1 MTSFILRPWRQADI
15 EAVAE
20 AADNPNIAANLRNI
34 FPSPYTLADAKW
46 FVEDCIAQGETR
58 QLMRAIAVNG
68 RAAGSI
74 SVSRKDDVYEKS
86 AELGYWLAEDY
97 WGRGIM
103 TEAVR
108 QICREAFDRFDILR
122 IFAEP
127 FAENLGSRRVLE
139 KAGFVCEGTMRMGVY
154 KYGRVQSS
162 CMYALLREE
171 L

>member
-1 MTSFILRPWRQADI
+1 MTSFVLRPWRQADI

-74 SVSRKDDVYEKS
+74 SVARKDDVYEKS

-139 KAGFVCEGTMRMGVY
+139 KAGFVCEGDRKAHV
-154 KYGRVQSS
+154 
-162 CMYALLREE
+162 
-171 L
+171 

>member
-1 MTSFILRPWRQADI
+1 MTSFVLRPWRQADI

-74 SVSRKDDVYEKS
+74 SVARKDDVYEKS
-86 AELGYWLAEDY
+86 AELGYWL
-97 WGRGIM
+97 R
-103 TEAVR
+103 
-108 QICREAFDRFDILR
+108 R
-122 IFAEP
+122 II
-127 FAENLGSRRVLE
+127 G
-139 KAGFVCEGTMRMGVY
+139 AGA
-154 KYGRVQSS
+154 S
-162 CMYALLREE
+162 
-171 L
+171 